1 LLPALAD
8 TLRQYRVPLVY
19 LHDVIDGVLMDL
31 DERVYETF
39 GQLCEYCRRVA
50 SAVGLA
56 CIHIWGFSGDQAALE
71 AADCSGIA
79 FQMTNILRDLKEDA
93 ALGRVYLPSDDL
105 RRFNY
110 TADDIRAGVRDDR
123 FRQLMRFEIK
133 RTEDFYHRGAEL
145 RTYLHAD
152 GRAAFGAMTTIY
164 HGLLEEI
171 VRRDCDVYTTR
182 IRLTPWRKLRIAA
195 HWIAIGYLP
204 FARQRS

>member
-1 LLPALAD
+1 MTVSVETSYRACKRLTRRTARNFYYSFLVLPRAKRRAMYALYAFLRQTDDLGDCDAPIAERRESLQRWRQSLDRSLAGEFDSPLLPALAD

-110 TADDIRAGVRDDR
+110 TADDIRAG
-123 FRQLMRFEIK
+123 
-133 RTEDFYHRGAEL
+133 
-145 RTYLHAD
+145 
-152 GRAAFGAMTTIY
+152 
-164 HGLLEEI
+164 
-171 VRRDCDVYTTR
+171 
-182 IRLTPWRKLRIAA
+182 
-195 HWIAIGYLP
+195 
-204 FARQRS
+204 